1 MKSSLKNMVLVLFVI
16 TAVTSSAVGV
26 VYNLTKEPIA
36 NTEKQKTITALSEV
50 LPKFDNQPNEE
61 KVVKEIDG
69 QQLAIY
75 TARLEGK
82 TVGYAIETFTKN
94 GFSGMVRLLVGFR
107 TDGSIEN
114 ISVLSHNETPGLGAK
129 IAEKGSKFVA
139 QFSGKNPESFKLF
152 VKKDGGDVDAIT
164 ASTIT
169 SRAFSEAVQLAHDI
183 FKQIDKEE

>member
-69 QQLAIY
+69 QQL
-75 TARLEGK
+75 
-82 TVGYAIETFTKN
+82 
-94 GFSGMVRLLVGFR
+94 
-107 TDGSIEN
+107 
-114 ISVLSHNETPGLGAK
+114 
-129 IAEKGSKFVA
+129 
-139 QFSGKNPESFKLF
+139 Q
-152 VKKDGGDVDAIT
+152 
-164 ASTIT
+164 STQHD
-169 SRAFSEAVQLAHDI
+169 SRA
-183 FKQIDKEE
+183 KP

>member
-1 MKSSLKNMVLVLFVI
+1 MVLVLFVI

-75 TARLEGK
+75 TA
-82 TVGYAIETFTKN
+82 
-94 GFSGMVRLLVGFR
+94 
-107 TDGSIEN
+107 
-114 ISVLSHNETPGLGAK
+114 
-129 IAEKGSKFVA
+129 
-139 QFSGKNPESFKLF
+139 
-152 VKKDGGDVDAIT
+152 
-164 ASTIT
+164 
-169 SRAFSEAVQLAHDI
+169 
-183 FKQIDKEE
+183 